1 MYFLIIELNTVFL
14 LIVIVIGKVHSNRRL
29 RTDRLAKICSDGHR
43 EVSNSNFFFSVIN
56 ELKKYILIIF
66 EKKYTS
72 DDIYQTPRRGAI
84 FGKVFFVKI
93 ISILI
98 FILSFSVFFGLG
110 YISHKIWQF
119 SFVISVVLGIITPD
133 LIISYK
139 KKLYLS
145 GVDSG
150 LADALD
156 LFLICA
162 DAGLGM
168 ETSMERV
175 AKEMT
180 YLNRKTASEFLLTV
194 DEMKVNPNHAV
205 VLTGLGMRTGLP
217 AMLRLSSALIQT
229 LETGASLRSVVK
241 VLVAEIRE
249 ENLIRFETQAARL
262 SVLLTIPMIIFLL
275 PCVFI
280 VIAGPAVIKII
291 DVLGR

>member
-1 MYFLIIELNTVFL
+1 MIFLILQIFIVFVFFLVAIERINTNKQRRVNRL
-14 LIVIVIGKVHSNRRL
+14 MEICSAGQVRTRNDNILSKVKTQIIKYARIVIQKNYISNGAHQAGKDG
-29 RTDRLAKICSDGHR
+29 TIAGKFFCKDRF
-43 EVSNSNFFFSVIN
+43 NFGVDIVFFS
-56 ELKKYILIIF
+56 F
-66 EKKYTS
+66 F
-72 DDIYQTPRRGAI
+72 I
-84 FGKVFFVKI
+84 FGYM
-93 ISILI
+93 
-98 FILSFSVFFGLG
+98 SFNVL
-110 YISHKIWQF
+110 KM
-119 SFVISVVLGIITPD
+119 SFVASIVLGIITPD
-133 LIISYK
+133 MMFGYLK
-139 KKLYLS
+139 KIHLS

-150 LADALD
+150 LPDALD

-175 AKEMT
+175 AKEMK
-180 YLNRKTASEFLLTV
+180 YLNGKTALEFLLTV
-194 DEMKVNPNHAV
+194 DEMKVNPNHAAA
-205 VLTGLGMRTGLP
+205 LTGLGARTGLP

-280 VIAGPAVIKII
+280 VIAGPAVIKIM